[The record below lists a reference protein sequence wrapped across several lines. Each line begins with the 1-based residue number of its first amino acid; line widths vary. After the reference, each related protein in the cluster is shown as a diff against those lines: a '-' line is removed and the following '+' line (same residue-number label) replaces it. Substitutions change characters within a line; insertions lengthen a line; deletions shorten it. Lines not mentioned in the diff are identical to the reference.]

1 MGRSGYEATR
11 DIASTL
17 FELAVASDNMSQVE
31 RTPQS
36 NCNNISTYTSTR
48 PCNVTKYTFMAET
61 PTMPSNVVIT
71 SPLEPYAPGSN
82 HLIAL
87 TTGITA
93 SLLLVAVI
101 FTILITFIPLIL
113 CLKSRQLNRPTVS
126 TLKTGEMVAAD
137 PSNKMT
143 EIHTTSNHD
152 GLQGKNGS
160 SSPRDDQVEEIETTV
175 NEAYATVIG
184 TKKNEVCG
192 TTIGGYGVV
201 VDNEYEC
208 VNW

>member
-1 MGRSGYEATR
+1 M
-11 DIASTL
+11 
-17 FELAVASDNMSQVE
+17 
-31 RTPQS
+31 
-36 NCNNISTYTSTR
+36 
-48 PCNVTKYTFMAET
+48 TKYTFIAET
-61 PTMPSNVVIT
+61 PTIPSSVVIT

-93 SLLLVAVI
+93 SLLLVATI
-101 FTILITFIPLIL
+101 FTILIAFIIL
-113 CLKSRQLNRPTVS
+113 CLKSRRLNRSTLS

-152 GLQGKNGS
+152 GLQEKKVS

-175 NEAYATVIG
+175 NEAYDTIIG

-192 TTIGGYGVV
+192 TTIGGYRVV

-208 VNW
+208 VN